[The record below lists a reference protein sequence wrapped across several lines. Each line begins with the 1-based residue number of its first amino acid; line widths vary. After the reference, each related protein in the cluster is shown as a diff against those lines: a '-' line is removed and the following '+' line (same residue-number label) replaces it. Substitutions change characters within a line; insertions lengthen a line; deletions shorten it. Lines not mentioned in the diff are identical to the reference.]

1 MSKQGY
7 AMNEMASVQFDRNAD
22 RQCQLCMAAYD
33 LSVSGDRTNEVATH
47 RDKYL
52 RNAVPHRC
60 DGFDGMMTVFTARL
74 RIKHIANAVQIL
86 LRWLFIDADRPVPL
100 DVRMATNRR
109 NAAAGLSEIAAE
121 QQQIHQLLQ

>member
-1 MSKQGY
+1 MPTV
-7 AMNEMASVQFDRNAD
+7 NASFR
-22 RQCQLCMAAYD
+22 MAAYD

-52 RNAVPHRC
+52 RNAVLHRC
-60 DGFDGMMTVFTARL
+60 EGFDGMMTVFTARL
-74 RIKHIANAVQIL
+74 KTKHIANAVQIL

>member
-1 MSKQGY
+1 MPTV
-7 AMNEMASVQFDRNAD
+7 NASFR
-22 RQCQLCMAAYD
+22 MAAYD

-52 RNAVPHRC
+52 RNAVLHRC
-60 DGFDGMMTVFTARL
+60 DGFDGMMTVFTGRL
-74 RIKHIANAVQIL
+74 KTKHIANAVQIL
-86 LRWLFIDADRPVPL
+86 LAFHRCRPSDPL

-121 QQQIHQLLQ
+121 QQHIHQLLQ

>member
-1 MSKQGY
+1 MPTV
-7 AMNEMASVQFDRNAD
+7 NASFR
-22 RQCQLCMAAYD
+22 MAAYD
-33 LSVSGDRTNEVATH
+33 LSVLGDRTNEVATH

-52 RNAVPHRC
+52 RNAVLHRC
-60 DGFDGMMTVFTARL
+60 DGFDGMMTVFTGRL
-74 RIKHIANAVQIL
+74 KTKHIANGVQIL

-121 QQQIHQLLQ
+121 QQHIHQLLQ